1 MRARR
6 GKLCAQGKRRGNG
19 NEPAQNGNVTREL
32 IPTMSYIANPLKATD
47 RATVTNARPGA
58 LAGATVANKTGPVFQ
73 NQSFR
78 MRAEAATSLCLAI
91 GNCHPSDAC
100 EIMAA
105 ALVDLSAGMPIAPLY
120 SPMEAAAFWADLATR
135 AELKAY
141 ALACFTRLS
150 KADQAAFLR
159 YVGAAQ

>member
-1 MRARR
+1 
-6 GKLCAQGKRRGNG
+6 
-19 NEPAQNGNVTREL
+19 
-32 IPTMSYIANPLKATD
+32 MSYIANPLKTTD
-47 RATVTNARPGA
+47 RATHKNDSPGT
-58 LAGATVANKTGPVFQ
+58 LAGGAVADRTARVFQ

-78 MRAEAATSLCLAI
+78 MRAESATSLCLSI

-100 EIMAA
+100 EIMVA
-105 ALVDLSAGMPIAPLY
+105 ALADLSAGMPIAPLY

-159 YVGAAQ
+159 YVGAAR